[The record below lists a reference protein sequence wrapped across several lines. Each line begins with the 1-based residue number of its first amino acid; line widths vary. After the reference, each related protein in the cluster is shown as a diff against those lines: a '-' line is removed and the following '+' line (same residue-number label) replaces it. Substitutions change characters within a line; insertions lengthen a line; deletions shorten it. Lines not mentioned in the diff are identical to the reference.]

1 MHNLQL
7 VSKICIHFLKLSS
20 LTKNKTKK
28 KKKKLQKKPL
38 LKLHS
43 ENINDFW
50 HLVFIITTNKLF
62 SKITPLQKRRLL
74 FMPKKYATQRL
85 SKLALPRL
93 LSHKG
98 FLFS

>member
-7 VSKICIHFLKLSS
+7 VSKILKICIHFLKLSS

-28 KKKKLQKKPL
+28 HKKKQQKKPL

-43 ENINDFW
+43 ENIKDFW

-62 SKITPLQKRRLL
+62 SKITVLFYGDYITYYYLQ
-74 FMPKKYATQRL
+74 
-85 SKLALPRL
+85 
-93 LSHKG
+93 
-98 FLFS
+98 